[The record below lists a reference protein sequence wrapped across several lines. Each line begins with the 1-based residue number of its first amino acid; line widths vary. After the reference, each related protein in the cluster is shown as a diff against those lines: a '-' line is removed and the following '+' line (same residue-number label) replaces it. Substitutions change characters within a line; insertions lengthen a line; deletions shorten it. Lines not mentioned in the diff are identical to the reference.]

1 MNEFVSAVG
10 EWFIAGWPVPPQDGD
25 GPPELCEYVIGPKP
39 VSDDLYDEGAG
50 D

>member
-10 EWFIAGWPVPPQDGD
+10 EWFIAGWPVPPQDAD
-25 GPPELCEYVIGPKP
+25 RPPELFEYVIGPGP
-39 VSDDLYDEGAG
+39 LPDNMYDEGAG

>member
-10 EWFIAGWPVPPQDGD
+10 EWFIAGWPVPPQDD
-25 GPPELCEYVIGPKP
+25 GPPELYDYVIGPRP
-39 VSDDLYDEGAG
+39 LSEDQFDEGAG